1 MHETHKHTC
10 VFGRDTEGER
20 GREWERHSYRNREN
34 RGAAETR
41 DTRPLGVRVAAGRG
55 VKNEREEKD
64 YGLSG
69 GAGAVK
75 GRRAGPMGRG
85 ERDERNTGSRV

>member
-1 MHETHKHTC
+1 MGETQLSEQREQ
-10 VFGRDTEGER
+10 GRAR
-20 GREWERHSYRNREN
+20 RRR
-34 RGAAETR
+34 ETR
-41 DTRPLGVRVAAGRG
+41 APSACAWQPAVG